1 MNLSTVQG
9 PEKLKQ
15 VKELLSSLE
24 EDLKSKSLTTA
35 QRVQTL
41 LQLRQHGTVPTNADP
56 IYSEHGIDILS
67 KYGVEGETVDV
78 RRAALRCVANALL
91 LVPQTRGYL
100 MATRRGGRLAEM
112 LKCDSSDDEMVIS
125 RILFL
130 LTYGTNQS
138 EYEHILNQHGLGDS
152 VYYQIVRHSKQ
163 FPKSGKPALSQ
174 MDELA
179 LIDTLKLIFNTCK
192 ISDFK
197 NGETVTGFEKAFSA
211 SIPYIFKMISRMEI
225 PEQPLDGLLSYLI
238 NCLTVL
244 DLKNESGH
252 SFDSSP
258 LFPPFDPN
266 CNVDRLVLIL
276 DRATATYKAEDL
288 ETKAA
293 PLLHA
298 LIMMAEMAPEGPRK
312 QMQALL
318 LPEGNDR
325 SEPIG
330 QSDTLPSR
338 LLKLSTSP
346 NKNLKITISEL
357 LLLLSD
363 NNAETLTQNIGYGYA
378 AGLLASRGM
387 EIPQTAGEAFATNGP
402 AVNPVTGQ
410 RWDAEPQDTG
420 PPMTQEE
427 KEREAERLFVLFERA
442 RANGLLNV
450 ENPVRVAAQEG
461 RLEELPDSDSD

>member
-1 MNLSTVQG
+1 
-9 PEKLKQ
+9 
-15 VKELLSSLE
+15 
-24 EDLKSKSLTTA
+24 
-35 QRVQTL
+35 
-41 LQLRQHGTVPTNADP
+41 
-56 IYSEHGIDILS
+56 
-67 KYGVEGETVDV
+67 
-78 RRAALRCVANALL
+78 
-91 LVPQTRGYL
+91 
-100 MATRRGGRLAEM
+100 
-112 LKCDSSDDEMVIS
+112 
-125 RILFL
+125 
-130 LTYGTNQS
+130 
-138 EYEHILNQHGLGDS
+138 
-152 VYYQIVRHSKQ
+152 
-163 FPKSGKPALSQ
+163 

-179 LIDTLKLIFNTCK
+179 LIDTLKLLFNTCK

-197 NGETVTGFEKAFSA
+197 NGEMVTGFEKAFSA

-252 SFDSSP
+252 AFDSSP
-258 LFPPFDPN
+258 LFPAFDPN

-298 LIMMAEMAPEGPRK
+298 LIMMAEVAPEGPRK
-312 QMQALL
+312 QMQTLL
-318 LPEGNDR
+318 LPEGSDR

-346 NKNLKITISEL
+346 NTNLKVTISEL

-387 EIPQTAGEAFATNGP
+387 EIPQTAGEAFATDRP

-427 KEREAERLFVLFERA
+427 KEREAERLFVLFERYFSGFSLDSLSN
-442 RANGLLNV
+442 RTSLTSLQGQS
-450 ENPVRVAAQEG
+450 EWIAQRGEPRPSG
-461 RLEELPDSDSD
+461 CSRGETRGTAGF